1 MYKIIVFE
9 GIDGAGKTTL
19 IKALVSELEKHGK
32 KVKVDKIAPLMVK
45 KFKEMVDEKTGIRG
59 EYQDVIDKEFR
70 LFSYI
75 IESLIQFEYKNEEYK
90 QYDYVIFDRWMY
102 TNYAYLGEPVW
113 NEKWAKE
120 LIQKIPTPDLIF
132 WLRIP
137 VSEAL
142 IRLKQKNDWML
153 ERYEEPKLADKLD
166 YLSGQYAKMFDSKG
180 AFKVDAT
187 KEVGVLVKEIFDIVD
202 KVS

>member
-19 IKALVSELEKHGK
+19 IDALAGEFEKRGK
-32 KVKVDKIAPLMVK
+32 KIKVDKIAPLMVK

-59 EYQDVIDKEFR
+59 HYQDVIDKEFR
-70 LFSYI
+70 LYSYI
-75 IESLIQFEYKNEEYK
+75 IESLIQFEYKNEEYE

-102 TNYAYLGEPVW
+102 TNYVYLGEPVW

-120 LIQKIPTPDLIF
+120 LIQKIPEPDMIF
-132 WLRIP
+132 WLQIP

-153 ERYEEPKLADKLD
+153 ERYEETKLADKLD
-166 YLSGQYAKMFDSKG
+166 YLSGEYEKIFNAKDVY
-180 AFKVDAT
+180 KVDAT
-187 KEVGVLVKEIFDIVD
+187 KEVNVLVKEILDIVD
-202 KVS
+202 KV